1 MGIRL
6 EWLVI
11 LLIILTVG
19 VTTMVKLTNTTEELK
34 SNSKE
39 LEFHKTTFIEVNTS
53 KMLSKS
59 FVQKGIRQEGTLYL
73 EHLKYSTE
81 NITLLVAD
89 NARYYQNILHL
100 EGNVNLEESQGYAY
114 STQNAE
120 YNQKSG
126 VLKVKSK
133 ITAIKGKS
141 IIHGTSLYYDTVKK
155 EMNATKVDAVIYT
168 PKK

>member
-11 LLIILTVG
+11 LLITLTVG
-19 VTTMVKLTNTTEELK
+19 ATTMVKLTNTTEEIK

-39 LEFHKTTFIEVNTS
+39 LEFHKTTFIEVDTYR
-53 KMLSKS
+53 MLSKS
-59 FVQKGIRQEGTLYL
+59 FVQKGIRQEGTLHL
-73 EHLKYSTE
+73 EQLKYSTE

-89 NARYYQNILHL
+89 YARYYQNILLL
-100 EGNVNLEESQGYAY
+100 EGNVKLEESQGYTY
-114 STQNAE
+114 SAQNAE

-126 VLKVKSK
+126 VLRIKSK
-133 ITAIKGKS
+133 FTAIQGKS
-141 IIHGTSLYYDTVKK
+141 VIHGASFYYDTVKK

-168 PKK
+168 TKK